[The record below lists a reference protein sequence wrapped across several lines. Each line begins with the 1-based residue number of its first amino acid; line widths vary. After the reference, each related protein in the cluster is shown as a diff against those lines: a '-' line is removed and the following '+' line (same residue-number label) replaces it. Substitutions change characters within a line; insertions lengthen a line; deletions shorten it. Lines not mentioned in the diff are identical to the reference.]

1 MAAKLGFLEST
12 SVHIVNGRTVCLEAK
27 KIRERNLTTSN
38 NFDVILDM
46 FFDSFLTI
54 YLMTVLWKTPFKA
67 VSIQFCYY
75 KRLEI
80 SRYYYQMALISILYS
95 CKHSSPTLV

>member
-46 FFDSFLTI
+46 FFDNLFDDCFVENTLQSCF
-54 YLMTVLWKTPFKA
+54 
-67 VSIQFCYY
+67 S
-75 KRLEI
+75 
-80 SRYYYQMALISILYS
+80 SILLLQAVGNFKILLSNGTYFYFV
-95 CKHSSPTLV
+95 LL